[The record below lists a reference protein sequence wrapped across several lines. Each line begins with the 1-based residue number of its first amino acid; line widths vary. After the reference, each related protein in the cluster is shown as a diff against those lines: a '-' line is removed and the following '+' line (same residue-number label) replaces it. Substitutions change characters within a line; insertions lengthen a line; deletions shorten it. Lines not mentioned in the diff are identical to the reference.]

1 MFCYKKTQIWKMFF
15 RLLCRKRE
23 NLAENDGYQSLVIME
38 CIFFDIASSF
48 RIRSIFPRSGYGSS
62 VDRVVALLGHFV
74 AVWKD
79 LQVQITLGMVFANK
93 TYVKTKS

>member
-23 NLAENDGYQSLVIME
+23 NLAENDGYQSLVICMF
-38 CIFFDIASSF
+38 FFDIASSF
-48 RIRSIFPRSGYGSS
+48 RIRSIFPRFGYGSS

-79 LQVQITLGMVFANK
+79 IQVQIALGMVFANK